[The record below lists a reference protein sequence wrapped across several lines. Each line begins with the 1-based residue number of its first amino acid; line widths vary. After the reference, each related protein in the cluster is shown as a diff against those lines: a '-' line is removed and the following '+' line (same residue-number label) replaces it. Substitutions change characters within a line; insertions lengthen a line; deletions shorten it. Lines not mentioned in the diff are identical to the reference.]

1 MRGTAVIASA
11 VGAQPEI
18 VTDGVTVF
26 LVPPGD
32 VEALTIKLTLLLEDC
47 LLSEQMG
54 LAGCDRALREFS
66 EDKRNDRFLEIYRQL
81 QDKYQLITKSKF

>member
-1 MRGTAVIASA
+1 M
-11 VGAQPEI
+11 GAQPEI
-18 VTDGVTVF
+18 ISDGVTGF

-32 VEALTIKLTLLLEDC
+32 IEALATKLTLLLENR

-54 LAGCDRALREFS
+54 LAGRDRALKEFS

-81 QDKYQLITKSKF
+81 QDK